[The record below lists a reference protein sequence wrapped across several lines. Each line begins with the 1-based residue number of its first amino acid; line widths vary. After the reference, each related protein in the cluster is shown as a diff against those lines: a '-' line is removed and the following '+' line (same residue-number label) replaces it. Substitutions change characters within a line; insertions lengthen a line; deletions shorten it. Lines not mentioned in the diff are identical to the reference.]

1 MSNILKI
8 RRSVL
13 LAILLVVGGM
23 MLNSFLSGLK
33 KAPKVK
39 EQIEVFPLVNTVK
52 VEEGD
57 FVAELVYTGRLIAT
71 NKIDVFTEVTGILNP
86 NPKSF
91 KDGVFFSKGEVL
103 VDVNNQDTKM
113 NLVATRANFH
123 SVLAKLQADLSTDY
137 PDNFINWKKYISSYN
152 PEKRLDSLPE
162 VLNDQER
169 NFLISR
175 NVYNLYYSLKSQ
187 ELKLDKFT
195 IYAPFDGVIHNANL
209 SPQSLVRAG
218 QSIGQFIGIGEFEL
232 EIGVP
237 LEDISKV
244 SLNDTVILTAD
255 NLDFDLRGNVNRIGK
270 SVNQNTQTY
279 NVYIGVNDKRLSE
292 GLYMTSNIKGK
303 KQSNTS
309 KVSPNL
315 IIDGQYVYVLDQ
327 EEKLRKAKIKIVHES
342 VNTVLVE
349 GLKQGDILLNQT
361 ITEAKDGLQ
370 VKIAK

>member
-1 MSNILKI
+1 M
-8 RRSVL
+8 
-13 LAILLVVGGM
+13 
-23 MLNSFLSGLK
+23 
-33 KAPKVK
+33 
-39 EQIEVFPLVNTVK
+39 
-52 VEEGD
+52 
-57 FVAELVYTGRLIAT
+57 
-71 NKIDVFTEVTGILNP
+71 
-86 NPKSF
+86 
-91 KDGVFFSKGEVL
+91 
-103 VDVNNQDTKM
+103 
-113 NLVATRANFH
+113 
-123 SVLAKLQADLSTDY
+123 
-137 PDNFINWKKYISSYN
+137 
-152 PEKRLDSLPE
+152 PE

-175 NVYNLYYSLKSQ
+175 NVYNLYYLLKSQ

-209 SPQSLVRAG
+209 SPKSLVRAG

-244 SLNDTVILTAD
+244 SLNDTVILIAD
-255 NLDFDLRGNVNRIGK
+255 NLDFDLRGKVNRIGK

-279 NVYIGVNDKRLSE
+279 NVYIEVNDKRLSE

-303 KQSNTS
+303 KQSNTF

-370 VKIAK
+370 VKVAK